1 MGFGR
6 TGKTVGGRSRCVAVR
21 PPASKLDKGYHKP
34 LFKYGMGAGAAASPM
49 RNARMLQA
57 SSRAAAPPQ
66 PCIACLEI
74 AVSAVCVFLAC
85 APHK

>member
-1 MGFGR
+1 VGFGR

-21 PPASKLDKGYHKP
+21 PPASKQDKGYHKP
-34 LFKYGMGAGAAASPM
+34 LLKHGTGAAAAASPM

-66 PCIACLEI
+66 PCLLALV
-74 AVSAVCVFLAC
+74 AFSAVCVFLAC